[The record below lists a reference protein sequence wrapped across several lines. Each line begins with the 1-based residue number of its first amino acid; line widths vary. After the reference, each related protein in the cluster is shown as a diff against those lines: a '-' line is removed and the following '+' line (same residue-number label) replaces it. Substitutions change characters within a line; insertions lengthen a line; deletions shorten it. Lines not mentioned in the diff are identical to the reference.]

1 MTPVV
6 VTTQL
11 GDVPL
16 FRRGKVRDTYD
27 LGDRLLMVATD
38 RVSAFDVVLPT
49 PVPGKGIALTQ
60 LSRFWFEQTG
70 GLVPNHMLGTDLRD
84 LPPSLRREAAPF
96 AGRAMLVRKAE
107 RVDVECVMRGF
118 LAGSAW
124 AEYRAAGTVAGEA
137 LPAGLRKG
145 QRLPAPLFT
154 PAVKHDDDHDVSIA
168 PSELG
173 VLVGHRLARR
183 LEEASRDLYD
193 VASELALRRGVVIA
207 DTKFEFGF
215 VDGELTVID
224 ELLTPDSS
232 RFWAAADDEADPDR
246 PSFDKQEL
254 RDWLERSGWDKRPP
268 GPALPPAVVS
278 TTAARYAEA
287 YRRLTGSPL
296 TVDGAWGLTV
306 SGAETRLSADEH
318 AASTDRWLADIVVLP
333 KEGVNDPEGEAI
345 LGGLRGLEYGGIESV
360 RAGRFFRVALHAAS
374 RAEAETE
381 VAGMCDR
388 LLANPVIEQYRVTVV
403 ALGDRTAGGAR
414 SERAGE

>member
-1 MTPVV
+1 MMPVV

-27 LGDRLLMVATD
+27 LGDRLLIIATD

-49 PVPGKGIALTQ
+49 LIPGKGFALTQ
-60 LSRFWFEQTG
+60 LSRFWFEQTA
-70 GLVPNHMLGTDLRD
+70 GLVPNHMLGTDLSD
-84 LPPSLRREAAPF
+84 LPAAVRREAAPF

-107 RVDVECVMRGF
+107 RVDVECVVRGY

-124 AEYRAAGTVAGEA
+124 AEYRAAGTAAGEP
-137 LPAGLRKG
+137 LPPGLRKG

-154 PAVKHDDDHDVSIA
+154 PAVKHDDDHDVTISSSA
-168 PSELG
+168 LG
-173 VLVGHRLARR
+173 DLVGDRLARR

-193 VASELALRRGVVIA
+193 VASELALRRGIVIA

-215 VDGELTVID
+215 VDGQLTLID

-232 RFWAAADDEADPDR
+232 RFWAAGDDEADLDR
-246 PSFDKQEL
+246 PGFDKQEL
-254 RDWLERSGWDKRPP
+254 RDWLERTGWDKRPP
-268 GPALPPAVVS
+268 APALPPDVVER
-278 TTAARYAEA
+278 TAARYAEA

-296 TVDGAWGLTV
+296 EVD
-306 SGAETRLSADEH
+306 SGTGQPLRGFETHPSVDDE
-318 AASTDRWLADIVVLP
+318 ARAGERWLAEVVVLP

-345 LGGLRGLEYGGIESV
+345 LGGLRGLEYRGIESV
-360 RAGRFFRVALHAAS
+360 RAGRVFRVALHAAS
-374 RAEAETE
+374 RAKAEAE
-381 VAGMCDR
+381 VARMCDR

-403 ALGDRTAGGAR
+403 ALPDGTPGA
-414 SERAGE
+414 SQPERADE